1 MLCFV
6 DKLKGDTFLPSWTEV
21 EQALLSSIDEY
32 NERENEK
39 ERKKER
45 KERMFENKN
54 GIRIKVKQAL

>member
-1 MLCFV
+1 M
-6 DKLKGDTFLPSWTEV
+6 